1 MYERQKKYELS
12 EAEFRKVLAINP
24 DNAEALNYLG
34 YMLANRGAKLDESA
48 KMIQRALEL
57 EPDNGAFLD
66 SLGWVYYQ
74 LGRYSEAEGPLLR
87 AIQKIGTDP
96 TVHDH
101 LGDLYSKMGKTNEA
115 ITQWQTSLQR
125 YQAGA
130 PSENDPEDVAKIT
143 RKLESARVRLA
154 KETK

>member
-1 MYERQKKYELS
+1 MLS
-12 EAEFRKVLAINP
+12 
-24 DNAEALNYLG
+24 
-34 YMLANRGAKLDESA
+34 NRGVKLEEA
-48 KMIQRALEL
+48 AQMIRKALEI

-74 LGRYSEAEGPLLR
+74 QGKYAEAEGPLLR
-87 AIQKIGTDP
+87 AIEKIGSDP

-101 LGDLYSKMGKTNEA
+101 LGDLYVKLGKTKEA

-130 PSENDPEDVAKIT
+130 PSDNDPEDVGKIN
-143 RKLESARVRLA
+143 RKLETARVRLA
-154 KETK
+154 KETVQK